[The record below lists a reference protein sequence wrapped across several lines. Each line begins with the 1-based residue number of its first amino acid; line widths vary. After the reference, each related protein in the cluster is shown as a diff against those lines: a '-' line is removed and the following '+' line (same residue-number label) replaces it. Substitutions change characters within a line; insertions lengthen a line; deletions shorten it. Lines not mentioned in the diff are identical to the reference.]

1 MVSVNSVRLGQLSV
15 PSQHCFTMVAPLLGF
30 EAETRFAIVE
40 HEADSP
46 FHWLQ
51 SLTSPQLTF
60 ILTVPALF
68 NLDYSF
74 TIPPQAQALLQADQA
89 ENLWVYTLVTVP
101 NDTPQAMTTNLVAPL
116 VFNPHNR
123 LGMQLVLDNV
133 PKHYTTR
140 VPLLGDAETQ
150 PASGK
155 E

>member
-1 MVSVNSVRLGQLSV
+1 MVPVTSLRLGQLSV
-15 PSQHCFTMVAPLLGF
+15 PTQHCFTMVAPLLGF
-30 EAETRFAIVE
+30 EAETRFAIIE

-68 NLDYSF
+68 NLEYSF
-74 TIPPQAQALLQADQA
+74 TIPPQAQGLLQVDQA

-101 NDTPQAMTTNLVAPL
+101 NDNPQGMTTNLVAPL
-116 VFNPHNR
+116 LFNPKNG
-123 LGMQLVLDNV
+123 LGMQLVLDNA

-140 VPLLGDAETQ
+140 VPLLADAEAQ
-150 PASGK
+150 PTAG
-155 E
+155 EA